1 MSLFGTLKKMEYTR
15 NKSAVELINI
25 QIYLTV
31 FVLQTI
37 KVNFILVELMEI
49 FSFGLAEIS
58 MVILKLIRDSFQ
70 LFAGLMVFYTLEV

>member
-1 MSLFGTLKKMEYTR
+1 MEYNR
-15 NKSAVELINI
+15 NKSAVELISI

-37 KVNFILVELMEI
+37 KVNFILVELMEK

-58 MVILKLIRDSFQ
+58 MVILKLIMDSFQ
-70 LFAGLMVFYTLEV
+70 LFAGLMAFYTLEV